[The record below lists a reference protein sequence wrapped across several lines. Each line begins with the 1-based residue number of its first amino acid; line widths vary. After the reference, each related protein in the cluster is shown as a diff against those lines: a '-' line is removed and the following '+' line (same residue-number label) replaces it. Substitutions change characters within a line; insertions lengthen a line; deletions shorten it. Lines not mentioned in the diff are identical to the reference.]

1 VEAVVNAEIGT
12 DPQQSEGSGDTPW
25 WRSVA
30 DDPKPVDL
38 RVDLPHPAR
47 MYDYYLG
54 GKDNFPADREAAEQ
68 ARAVAPNASIAARA
82 NRAFMARAVRHL
94 AGEVGIDQ
102 FLDIGT
108 GIPTSPNLHEIA
120 QQAIEGARVVYVD
133 NDPIVLSHARALL
146 TGTPAGRTAYLDADV
161 RDVRRIL
168 TAPEVTDT
176 LDLSRPVA
184 LSLLAVGHFLPDS
197 DDPGGIVRRYVDA
210 LPAGSYLVLS
220 HLTPD
225 HDPSIEAG
233 AKAYRARGIPLRPR
247 TRAEVEALFGGLEL
261 LDPGLVS
268 VHRWRPDAAV
278 PIDLTDGQVSAYG
291 AIGRKR

>member
-1 VEAVVNAEIGT
+1 MNAEIGT
-12 DPQQSEGSGDTPW
+12 DPQPSEGSGDTPW
-25 WRSVA
+25 WQSVA
-30 DDPKPVDL
+30 DDPKPVEL

-68 ARAVAPNASIAARA
+68 ARAVAPNASVAARA

-94 AGEVGIDQ
+94 AGEAGIDQ

-120 QQAIEGARVVYVD
+120 QEAVEGARVVYVD
-133 NDPIVLSHARALL
+133 NDPIVLTHARALL

-197 DDPGGIVRRYVDA
+197 DDPGAIVRRLVDA

-247 TRAEVEALFGGLEL
+247 TRAEIEALFGGLEL
-261 LDPGLVS
+261 LDPGLVC
-268 VHRWRPDAAV
+268 VHRWRPDATV
-278 PIDLTDGQVSAYG
+278 PTDLTDAQVSAYG
-291 AIGRKR
+291 AIGRKG